1 MTGNAMKCRLNRER
15 RTKGIR
21 VARVPYEEDRLP
33 ARLVQDGFLRA
44 GSEENANAVGAA
56 IERMLA
62 AYAEAAEE
70 DGIQ

>member
-1 MTGNAMKCRLNRER
+1 
-15 RTKGIR
+15 
-21 VARVPYEEDRLP
+21 
-33 ARLVQDGFLRA
+33 LVQDGFLQRGNEDKA
-44 GSEENANAVGAA
+44 QAVEAA

>member
-1 MTGNAMKCRLNRER
+1 MR
-15 RTKGIR
+15 GIR
-21 VARVPYEEDRLP
+21 YARAAYNEDRLP
-33 ARLVQDGFLRA
+33 GRLVQDGFLQRGNEDKA
-44 GSEENANAVGAA
+44 QAVEAA